1 MNYNPNSLVPFIP
14 PEEYDAVAEE
24 FLHLYCEEALLKPMA
39 VPIEH
44 IAKNELGLDVQY
56 ICLSEELDI
65 YGMTLFTD
73 GAVEVYVPEEG
84 LYDTKVFKKKTVLI
98 DPEAVKKTNIG
109 CRNNTLAHECVHWFK
124 HRLYYKMQQYTLP
137 RQAKHCKC
145 RVNNI
150 PVISDEEKIMEAQ
163 AVGIAPR
170 ILMPK
175 STFIEA
181 AESVGVVHCKENWR
195 AIAELANLFDVSKQ
209 SVSIRLEECG
219 LI

>member
-1 MNYNPNSLVPFIP
+1 MNYNSSSLIPFIP
-14 PEEYDAVAEE
+14 PEEYDSVAEE
-24 FLHLYCEEALLKPMA
+24 FLYLYCKEALLKPMA
-39 VPIEH
+39 VPIEN

-73 GAVEVYVPEEG
+73 GAVEIYDSEEG

-124 HRLYYKMQQYTLP
+124 HRLYYKMQQYALP
-137 RQAKHCKC
+137 RQAKHCKF
-145 RVNNI
+145 RV
-150 PVISDEEKIMEAQ
+150 SDLPQMSNEESILEAQ

-181 AESVGVVHCKENWR
+181 AESIGIVHGEDNWI
-195 AIAELANLFDVSKQ
+195 AIAELASLFDVSKQ